1 MTELKPC
8 PFCGGFASVIN
19 VEFNDGDV
27 WYRPECS
34 ECKCGWQENYESI
47 GEAVNVWNL
56 RAEGRRMTEQEVAM
70 AEDIMSFAERN
81 AYFHLTSKEFKAL
94 QNNVSEALQ
103 KQIPMKPK
111 KIEEDNYGEK
121 ITYSICPIC
130 ETTLLNKYCDN
141 CGQLLDWRDKE

>member
-8 PFCGGFASVIN
+8 PFCNGFASIIN

-56 RAEGRRMTEQEVAM
+56 RAEGRGMTNNM
-70 AEDIMSFAERN
+70 AI
-81 AYFHLTSKEFKAL
+81 
-94 QNNVSEALQ
+94 EALQ
-103 KQIPMKPK
+103 DQTTIRKMAEFISHMDIDEQICK
-111 KIEEDNYGEK
+111 KMPTVEAKECNDCQYRSYRGTDIDSCRECVVFYEDDCAYGDCVNCIIEFFR
-121 ITYSICPIC
+121 
-130 ETTLLNKYCDN
+130 
-141 CGQLLDWRDKE
+141 RDEE